1 MPTNRNKKMKNKPVS
16 KLKRF
21 EISAIRNRKSKRG

>member
-1 MPTNRNKKMKNKPVS
+1 MSTDPNKKMKNKPVS

-21 EISAIRNRKSKRG
+21 EISAIKNRKSKRG

>member
-1 MPTNRNKKMKNKPVS
+1 MSTEANKKMKIKPVS